1 MYTKDGIII
10 ARIETCP
17 EIGFDK
23 VYVMTVK
30 IYHNPRCTKSRQTL
44 QLLKDR
50 GIEPEIIE
58 YLKTP
63 PSIEELTDIL
73 AKLDMEPRDLM
84 RKQEAEYKA
93 NGLDNADLD
102 KQALIAGIVNH
113 PILIERPI
121 VVANGK
127 AAVGRP
133 PENVLAI
140 L

>member
-1 MYTKDGIII
+1 MS
-10 ARIETCP
+10 
-17 EIGFDK
+17 
-23 VYVMTVK
+23 VK

-63 PSIEELTDIL
+63 PSAVELNDIL
-73 AKLDMEPRDLM
+73 EKLGKEPRDLM
-84 RKQEAEYKA
+84 RKGEAEYKA
-93 NGLDNADLD
+93 NGLDNPELNR
-102 KQALIAGIVNH
+102 QTLIDSMVIY

-121 VVANGK
+121 VLANGK

>member
-1 MYTKDGIII
+1 
-10 ARIETCP
+10 
-17 EIGFDK
+17 
-23 VYVMTVK
+23 MTVK

-63 PSIEELTDIL
+63 PSFNELNDIL
-73 AKLDMEPRDLM
+73 NKLGIEPRDLM
-84 RKQEAEYKA
+84 RKQEEEFKA
-93 NGLDNADLD
+93 NGLDDKGLD
-102 KQALIAGIVNH
+102 KTALIRAMVEH

-121 VVANGK
+121 VIANNK
-127 AAVGRP
+127 AAIGRP
-133 PENVLAI
+133 PENVLGI

>member
-1 MYTKDGIII
+1 M
-10 ARIETCP
+10 A
-17 EIGFDK
+17 
-23 VYVMTVK
+23 VK

-50 GIEPEIIE
+50 GIEPEVIE

-63 PSIEELTDIL
+63 PSAAELADIMD
-73 AKLDMEPRDLM
+73 KLGIEPRALM

-93 NGLDNADLD
+93 NGLENSALD
-102 KQALIAGIVNH
+102 KQSLINGMAAN

-121 VVANGK
+121 VLANGK
-127 AAVGRP
+127 AAIGRP
-133 PENVLAI
+133 PENVLGI